1 MAANG
6 LPSEQHLAYWGAKAR
21 GGIGLIITEADNVH
35 PSSGTGPTMIQLWRD
50 EIIEPF
56 RRIANH
62 IHEHGARIVA
72 QLNHS
77 GRNTY
82 GMAPV
87 EPMWSASPIKS
98 TYEYQTETPYEP
110 TVDDLQDVV
119 QAYASAAGRIR
130 EAGLDGVEI
139 HAAHDYFLEQFMSP
153 KSNQRADEYGGSE
166 DNRLRLIREVIDAV
180 RAQVGSDFTVGLRVN
195 GDEHAQGGLT
205 LDDMERIVQK
215 LTQSGKL
222 DYVSVS
228 GGGSGRYTI
237 HPVNFIPPGRWVP
250 LAARIKQVVDIPV
263 ICVGGITDPVMAEG
277 ILERHEADLVG
288 MCRANI
294 ADPEL
299 PNKAR
304 EGRLDAINYCIR
316 CMEGCQNSPIGMSC
330 VVNPRARQGPETELV
345 PAPVKKRVMVI
356 GGGIAGIQ
364 AAWTAAMRGHQV
376 VLYEREEQLGGQL
389 QIAARAPDRAEMAEP
404 VRYFTRQFE
413 LLEVPVRLGIEVDEE
428 LVRREDPDAVIF
440 ATGGA
445 AQWPTTPIEGLIDGQ
460 AEGVN
465 VFPARDVVAGK
476 AAVGGD
482 KVIVYCLDYGM
493 EGLGTADYLSE
504 RGKQVEI
511 FSPYPHIGNSVERIT
526 MKPMMLAR
534 LLDKGVKITVLTG
547 VQAIRNGAIIA
558 RNFPPFGQRE
568 WPVED
573 VKDLV
578 ISAGSRANDALWRA
592 LRKEVKEMYV
602 VGECWSPRLLF
613 RSSLDGLKAGLKV

>member
-1 MAANG
+1 MVGQTEAGAQFKQLFTPLRVGSFTARNRIVSTAHGTGMTANG

-21 GGIGLIITEADNVH
+21 GGIGLIITEVDNVH

-56 RRIANH
+56 GRIADH

-110 TVDDLQDVV
+110 TADDLQEVV
-119 QAYASAAGRIR
+119 QAYASAAGRAQ

-153 KSNQRADEYGGSE
+153 KSNQRTDEYGGSE
-166 DNRLRLIREVIDAV
+166 ENRLRLVHEVIDAV

-250 LAARIKQVVDIPV
+250 LAARIKQVVDIPI

-277 ILERHEADLVG
+277 ILERNEADLVG

-294 ADPEL
+294 ADPE
-299 PNKAR
+299 R
-304 EGRLDAINYCIR
+304 F
-316 CMEGCQNSPIGMSC
+316 CQNSGRQCRGDDSRFVIRTDYAAAISA
-330 VVNPRARQGPETELV
+330 VNAC
-345 PAPVKKRVMVI
+345 
-356 GGGIAGIQ
+356 
-364 AAWTAAMRGHQV
+364 H
-376 VLYEREEQLGGQL
+376 
-389 QIAARAPDRAEMAEP
+389 
-404 VRYFTRQFE
+404 
-413 LLEVPVRLGIEVDEE
+413 
-428 LVRREDPDAVIF
+428 
-440 ATGGA
+440 
-445 AQWPTTPIEGLIDGQ
+445 
-460 AEGVN
+460 
-465 VFPARDVVAGK
+465 
-476 AAVGGD
+476 
-482 KVIVYCLDYGM
+482 
-493 EGLGTADYLSE
+493 
-504 RGKQVEI
+504 
-511 FSPYPHIGNSVERIT
+511 
-526 MKPMMLAR
+526 LAR
-534 LLDKGVKITVLTG
+534 KTRRLSG
-547 VQAIRNGAIIA
+547 
-558 RNFPPFGQRE
+558 
-568 WPVED
+568 
-573 VKDLV
+573 
-578 ISAGSRANDALWRA
+578 NDTCLPMGGRM
-592 LRKEVKEMYV
+592 RKY
-602 VGECWSPRLLF
+602 
-613 RSSLDGLKAGLKV
+613 